1 MLLYNSI
8 GPNPRVVRMFAAEKA
23 IDLPLQEVDLMG
35 GENRRAPYVSDVNPF
50 GTLPALRLDDG
61 SVLSEITAICE
72 YLEEIRPTPS
82 LIGSTAA
89 ERAQTR
95 MLVRRIDLNY
105 IENVTSGF
113 RYSQGQKLFTGRMR
127 LIPQA
132 ADNLKL
138 KAADALALLD
148 TQLSGRPYVCGE
160 RMTLAD
166 IMLFVFLDF
175 AAQVRQPFN
184 PGLASIA
191 ALYERMKS
199 RPSAAA

>member
-8 GPNPRVVRMFAAEKA
+8 GPNPRVVRMFAAEKG
-23 IDLPLQEVDLMG
+23 IELPRQEVDLMG
-35 GENRRAPYVSDVNPF
+35 GENRREPYISDVNPF

-72 YLEEIRPTPS
+72 YLEEIQPAPV
-82 LIGSTAA
+82 LIGSTAEQRA
-89 ERAQTR
+89 ETR
-95 MLVRRIDLNY
+95 MWVRRIDLNY
-105 IENVTSGF
+105 IENVANGF
-113 RYSQGQKLFTGRMR
+113 RYSQGQRLFAGRIR
-127 LIPQA
+127 LITQA
-132 ADNLKL
+132 ADDLKL
-138 KAADALALLD
+138 KAAEALALLD
-148 TQLSGRPYVCGE
+148 AQLAGRSYVCGE

-175 AAQVRQPFN
+175 ATQVKQPFDS
-184 PGLASIA
+184 GLASIA

>member
-8 GPNPRVVRMFAAEKA
+8 GPNPRVVRMFAAEKG
-23 IDLPLQEVDLMG
+23 IDLPRQEVDLMG
-35 GENRRAPYVSDVNPF
+35 GENRREPYVSGVNPF

-61 SVLSEITAICE
+61 TMLCEITAICE
-72 YLEEIRPTPS
+72 YLEEMQPTPA
-82 LIGSTAA
+82 LIGTTAQ

-95 MLVRRIDLNY
+95 MWVRRIDLNY
-105 IENVTSGF
+105 IENVTNGF
-113 RYSQGQKLFTGRMR
+113 RYSQGQRLFAGRIR

-132 ADNLKL
+132 ADDLKL
-138 KAADALALLD
+138 KAAEALALLD
-148 TQLSGRPYVCGE
+148 TQIAGRPYVCGE

-175 AAQVRQPFN
+175 AAQVKQPFA

-191 ALYERMKS
+191 AHFERMKS